1 VAKNKDM
8 KKVRLKN
15 LNDWLALIVRQ
26 RWWVIATIVAFCG
39 LTMLLAL
46 VMPKSYTSRT
56 MILLQPRDIPS
67 DFVKDLIGGNI
78 DERLSSIEQTILS
91 RTNLLKILDEYES
104 QMPEYGNLNDER
116 KVLKLRKR
124 ITIDFP
130 SEQRRGVFLPTTNI
144 MITYR
149 NRSPELAQKITARLA
164 SLFIEQDNQTRE
176 EKVFGTAEFLEAEVK
191 KVSDQLRQSEDAL
204 RILKQRYRYEMPSEQ
219 ETNLR
224 TLDRLQ
230 VQKTGNLE
238 ALDRYVTL
246 QMNLERQISETPPV
260 VYVETAGKTP
270 IGTPLNPE
278 VENYR
283 KKEQEYKE
291 LLIKAKPDHP
301 DARRLKAELDQLR
314 AELPPDALA
323 VTEKKPAPA
332 PAASQ
337 PNPVYQSLT
346 AQLRQLKTDIAIRER
361 EKQEIESEMDKYNQR
376 IQNTPGVEQEML
388 AVTRTNEQLTKQHE
402 ELKKKLDDAKLA
414 GSLESKQKGAQFAII
429 DPANYPLEPAP
440 PGRLVILVIGFVLS
454 LAAGI
459 AVALAVSTL
468 SQRVWTYHELER
480 ALEVPVL
487 VEIPSMD
494 TTTDTHLE
502 FRRRLAHA
510 LLFLLCAGAYLGGI
524 YYLYHRQS
532 AVLHLLDPLIETIE
546 ERAAKQS

>member
-1 VAKNKDM
+1 M

-15 LNDWLALIVRQ
+15 LNDYLALIVRQ
-26 RWWVIATIVAFCG
+26 RWLVISIFVALCG
-39 LTMLLAL
+39 LTILLAL
-46 VMPKSYTSRT
+46 VMPKSYTSQT
-56 MILLQPRDIPS
+56 MILLQPRDVPS
-67 DFVKDLIGGNI
+67 DFVKDLIGSNI
-78 DERLSSIEQTILS
+78 DERLSAIEQTVLS
-91 RTNLLKILDEYES
+91 RTNLLKILDEYQS
-104 QMPEYGNLNDER
+104 RMPEYSSLNDER

-124 ITIDFP
+124 IAIDFP
-130 SEQRRGVFLPTTNI
+130 SEKRGGKVLPTTNI
-144 MITYR
+144 QISYR
-149 NRSPELAQKITARLA
+149 DRNPELAQKITARLA
-164 SLFIEQDNQTRE
+164 SLFIEKDSQTRE
-176 EKVFGTAEFLEAEVK
+176 DSVFGTAEFLETEAK
-191 KVSDQLRQSEDAL
+191 KVADQLRQSEDTL
-204 RILKQRYRYEMPSEQ
+204 RVLKQRYRYEMPSEQ
-219 ETNLR
+219 QTNLR

-230 VQKTGNLE
+230 MQKTGNLE

-260 VYVETAGKTP
+260 VYTETAGKTAA
-270 IGTPLNPE
+270 GTPLNPE

-301 DARRLKAELDQLR
+301 DVRRLKAELDQLR
-314 AELPPDALA
+314 AEIPPEALA
-323 VTEKKPAPA
+323 ATETKPVATAP
-332 PAASQ
+332 ASQ

-361 EKQEIESEMDKYNQR
+361 EKQEIESEMDKYNRR

-388 AVTRTNEQLTKQHE
+388 AVIRTNEQLTKQHE

-414 GSLESKQKGAQFAII
+414 GSLESRQKGAQFAII

-440 PGRLVILVIGFVLS
+440 PGRLVILAIGFAIS

-459 AVALAVSTL
+459 AAALVVSTL
-468 SQRVWTYHELER
+468 SQKVWTYHELER

-494 TTTDTHLE
+494 TPTDTRLE